1 MLLKMSPKA
10 RTDDRTLVQRVRAG
24 DGEAL
29 RLLVE
34 RYQERVFA
42 LVFGIVRDAHEVE
55 DVAQEVFLKVYT
67 RIDAFDERS
76 QFYTWLYRVAVNAA
90 KDHVKKRVRR
100 PAVPLDEADA
110 LPGPGEPPEAG
121 AARSETVRSVRA
133 AIGGLPVRYRE
144 VLTLRELEGLSYDEI
159 AEVLGI
165 SIGTVES
172 RLHRARARLKR
183 KLQRTMEGKGRRG
196 PEAAGSGA
204 ASRREAAGPGA
215 ASGSEAAGPGAAS
228 GSGGAGPGAEA
239 AREGEEA

>member
-1 MLLKMSPKA
+1 MLLAMS
-10 RTDDRTLVQRVRAG
+10 RETRIDDKDLVRRVREG

-42 LVFGIVRDAHEVE
+42 LIFGIVRDAHEVE

-67 RIDAFDERS
+67 RIAAFDGRS

-100 PAVPLDEADA
+100 PALPLDEADA
-110 LPGPGEPPEAG
+110 LPGAAEGPDAG
-121 AARSETVRSVRA
+121 ATRTETVRLVRE
-133 AIGGLPVRYRE
+133 AIGALPLRYRE
-144 VLTLRELEGLSYDEI
+144 VLALREIEGLSYDEI
-159 AEVLGI
+159 AAVLKI

-183 KLQRTMEGKGRRG
+183 RLEKTR
-196 PEAAGSGA
+196 
-204 ASRREAAGPGA
+204 
-215 ASGSEAAGPGAAS
+215 
-228 GSGGAGPGAEA
+228 
-239 AREGEEA
+239 ARED

>member
-1 MLLKMSPKA
+1 MS
-10 RTDDRTLVQRVRAG
+10 RETRVDDKDLVRRVREG

-42 LVFGIVRDAHEVE
+42 LIFGIVRDAHEVE

-67 RIDAFDERS
+67 RIAAFDGRS

-100 PAVPLDEADA
+100 PAQPLDEADA
-110 LPGPGEPPEAG
+110 LPGAAEGPDAG
-121 AARSETVRSVRA
+121 ATRSETVRLVRE
-133 AIGGLPVRYRE
+133 AIGALPLRYRE
-144 VLTLRELEGLSYDEI
+144 VLALREIEGLSYDEI
-159 AEVLGI
+159 AAVLKI

-183 KLQRTMEGKGRRG
+183 RLEKTRV
-196 PEAAGSGA
+196 
-204 ASRREAAGPGA
+204 RED
-215 ASGSEAAGPGAAS
+215 
-228 GSGGAGPGAEA
+228 
-239 AREGEEA
+239 